1 MTGQPHGFFSPR
13 AHVEDLL
20 RDIRH
25 VSRGLRRTP
34 GFAIAV
40 ILTLALGIGGN
51 TTIFSIV
58 DQVLMRPLPYPNGD
72 ELVTVYEAGLASQG
86 HFSVSPA
93 NWLDWQRQSRT
104 VATFAAWRPSA
115 FQHTRRCS
123 RSSEPSRLSPR
134 TSRHVARHG
143 SSRSLR

>member
-13 AHVEDLL
+13 SHVEDLL

-51 TTIFSIV
+51 TAIFRSST
-58 DQVLMRPLPYPNGD
+58 RCCC
-72 ELVTVYEAGLASQG
+72 G
-86 HFSVSPA
+86 HS
-93 NWLDWQRQSRT
+93 
-104 VATFAAWRPSA
+104 
-115 FQHTRRCS
+115 HTRTAT
-123 RSSEPSRLSPR
+123 SS
-134 TSRHVARHG
+134 
-143 SSRSLR
+143 